1 MKLLTLSD
9 MKDRMSQTLSELD
22 ILELLEID
30 SEQLVERFEDLI
42 QDKFEYIQQ
51 QLEE

>member
-1 MKLLTLSD
+1 MKPLTLSD

>member
-1 MKLLTLSD
+1 MKPLTLSD

-22 ILELLEID
+22 VLELLEITTD
-30 SEQLVERFEDLI
+30 QLVERFEDLI
-42 QDKFEYIQQ
+42 QERFDYIQQ